1 MLVLSQAISEDQ
13 PQRLPRLFVMDTT
26 GHSQLLLEDYLKGVA
41 WSPDGRTIAL
51 DRWDGPQGELNT
63 DNVWLAELTDRATLA
78 HLPAPTA
85 RPVPS
90 PTPPLPLPPV
100 DMSPEDV
107 IRRFWAA
114 IDAEDYRTAY
124 AATSTDTRAGQSLAY
139 FRATW
144 ECVKSARVLEITPK
158 GDSTGNARTFTTQIA
173 MDLKSGCDGKAL
185 PGTVVGLVRET
196 PDGSWLIRAF
206 LD

>member
-1 MLVLSQAISEDQ
+1 MVGRFQRMLVLSQAISEDQ

-78 HLPAPTA
+78 RLPAPTA

-100 DMSPEDV
+100 DMSSRGRHPPLLG
-107 IRRFWAA
+107 RH
-114 IDAEDYRTAY
+114 
-124 AATSTDTRAGQSLAY
+124 
-139 FRATW
+139 
-144 ECVKSARVLEITPK
+144 
-158 GDSTGNARTFTTQIA
+158 
-173 MDLKSGCDGKAL
+173 
-185 PGTVVGLVRET
+185 
-196 PDGSWLIRAF
+196 
-206 LD
+206 